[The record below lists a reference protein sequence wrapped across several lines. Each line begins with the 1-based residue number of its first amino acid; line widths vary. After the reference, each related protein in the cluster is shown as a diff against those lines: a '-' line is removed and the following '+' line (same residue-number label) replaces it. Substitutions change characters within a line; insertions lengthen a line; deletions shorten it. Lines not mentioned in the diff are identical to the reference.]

1 LGRLQAVLISQ
12 VVPHLIYSVLG
23 TACWYPVIIVQALFM
38 IGWELLTCY
47 IYYSSTQY
55 GYIGCLTAAFGIVPL
70 AYPCAPPVSAQAA
83 LAADTAFQVAS
94 FTKIIQTTIAIVILT
109 SVDLLL
115 AKERASTKARDSIK
129 HAFLALDSG
138 IQGVFAPRHKK
149 GDKAG
154 CVKSGHVKARPQ
166 IELTSQAKA
175 KASGKKWKLFLETG
189 QRAPGMIANILSQC
203 EFFGAQANL
212 EPRYWMAPWP
222 VVYYDG
228 LVRSAYLIRADL
240 NNIERAILDSK
251 GKYSDLFASF
261 RKTESFEKV
270 SNDLCD
276 TIHDMM
282 HLVQGVIDNET
293 KKPMGDFLVSK
304 MAQCEGVEQLDAM
317 DELWHTINSEMKY
330 PSESPKSMEDDEV
343 CRLNVALMMME
354 STCENIANVIKAC
367 IKES

>member
-1 LGRLQAVLISQ
+1 
-12 VVPHLIYSVLG
+12 
-23 TACWYPVIIVQALFM
+23 
-38 IGWELLTCY
+38 
-47 IYYSSTQY
+47 
-55 GYIGCLTAAFGIVPL
+55 
-70 AYPCAPPVSAQAA
+70 
-83 LAADTAFQVAS
+83 
-94 FTKIIQTTIAIVILT
+94 
-109 SVDLLL
+109 
-115 AKERASTKARDSIK
+115 
-129 HAFLALDSG
+129 
-138 IQGVFAPRHKK
+138 
-149 GDKAG
+149 
-154 CVKSGHVKARPQ
+154 
-166 IELTSQAKA
+166 
-175 KASGKKWKLFLETG
+175 
-189 QRAPGMIANILSQC
+189 
-203 EFFGAQANL
+203 
-212 EPRYWMAPWP
+212 MAPWP
-222 VVYYDG
+222 LVYYDG

-317 DELWHTINSEMKY
+317 DELWHTINSDMKY

>member
-1 LGRLQAVLISQ
+1 MTSL
-12 VVPHLIYSVLG
+12 LG
-23 TACWYPVIIVQALFM
+23 TACWYPVIAIQFVMIVL
-38 IGWELLTCY
+38 WELLTCY
-47 IYYSSTQY
+47 VYYSSTQY

-70 AYPCAPPVSAQAA
+70 AYPCAPPVSTSAA

-94 FTKIIQTTIAIVILT
+94 FTKIIQTTIAISVLT
-109 SVDLLL
+109 GVDLLL
-115 AKERASTKARDSIK
+115 AKERASTKARDFIK
-129 HAFLALDSG
+129 HAFLALDAG
-138 IQGVFAPRHKK
+138 IQGVFAPRHRK

-154 CVKSGHVKARPQ
+154 AVKSGHLKARPQ

-240 NNIERAILDSK
+240 NNIERAILNSK
-251 GKYSDLFASF
+251 GQYSDIFHSF
-261 RKTESFEKV
+261 RKTESWEKV
-270 SNDLCD
+270 STDLCD
-276 TIHDMM
+276 TMHDMM

-304 MAQCEGVEQLDAM
+304 MAACEGVEQLDEM
-317 DELWHTINSEMKY
+317 DGLWHTINSDMKY
-330 PSESPKSMEDDEV
+330 PSESPKSMEDDDV
-343 CRLNVALMMME
+343 CRLDVALMMME
-354 STCENIANVIKAC
+354 STCENIASVIKNC